1 MQCSVEGLEF
11 APNLV
16 SVSITRCTVFALLQF
31 VTWGIGPLQLVI
43 DVVQNRQARDALGED
58 KQKAHISF
66 KIIIPFVYFHPC
78 ASMVVF
84 YHVNELL
91 PSTGKGPIL

>member
-1 MQCSVEGLEF
+1 MQV
-11 APNLV
+11 V
-16 SVSITRCTVFALLQF
+16 SH
-31 VTWGIGPLQLVI
+31 
-43 DVVQNRQARDALGED
+43 VVQHRQARDALGED

-66 KIIIPFVYFHPC
+66 KIIIPFCLFSFLCQY
-78 ASMVVF
+78 ASSMVVF